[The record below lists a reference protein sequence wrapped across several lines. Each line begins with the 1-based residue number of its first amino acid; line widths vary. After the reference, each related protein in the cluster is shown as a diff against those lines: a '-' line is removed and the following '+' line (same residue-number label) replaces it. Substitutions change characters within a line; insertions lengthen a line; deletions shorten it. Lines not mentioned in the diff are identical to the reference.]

1 MTATVDAVT
10 PAICRFPTPTGEADG
25 TLAWDATTAVTCT
38 IEGGGCSGLGWTYSS
53 PAAATIISEHLAP
66 VVAGSEL
73 TDVAGIFARMRR
85 ACRNIGTRGLVM
97 QAISAIGIALW
108 DLRARVLQTSVGSIL
123 GGSGSVRVYGSGG
136 FTTFTDRLLADQ
148 VEGRLAAVCTA
159 MKIKIGESWGA
170 RESGTWP
177 GWPGWR
183 SWPAKGCS

>member
-10 PAICRFPTPTGEADG
+10 PATYRFPTPTGEADG
-25 TLAWDATTAVTCT
+25 TLAWDATTAFTCT

-108 DLRARVLQTSVGSIL
+108 DLRARVLQTSVARFWAAAGRSGCTGPAGSPPSPI
-123 GGSGSVRVYGSGG
+123 
-136 FTTFTDRLLADQ
+136 
-148 VEGRLAAVCTA
+148 VC
-159 MKIKIGESWGA
+159 
-170 RESGTWP
+170 WP
-177 GWPGWR
+177 TRWRAGWPPSSPR
-183 SWPAKGCS
+183 